1 MRARLLPIGGISRGH
16 LVRFRSGHDHIA
28 KKRANRAFLAFV
40 GVVAGLLAG
49 TARTQD
55 AAAFGETRSLTF
67 FHTHTRESATIT
79 FRRNGEYDEEALNQL
94 NWLLR
99 DWRVE
104 QPAKMDRRLFDILW
118 EVYRETG
125 SSAPI
130 NVISA
135 YRSPTTNAML
145 RNRSKA
151 VSEHSQHMLGRAMDV
166 RFPDVDT
173 SKLREIAM
181 KMQYGGVGYYPSSSF
196 VHIDTGS
203 VRAWPRMSEEQLARL
218 FPDGKTVHLPPSG
231 KPLAR
236 YEEARA
242 EIAARDVALASG
254 ATSGPSL
261 GSLLAGLFRR
271 DQGAQPTSDAEAAP
285 PQPRQVTLASAAG
298 AALPEALTFMPLPPR
313 RPAIAPPAPVDAASE
328 ISAPVPQD
336 VADAA
341 AESADSADPG
351 EFVVAALTQ
360 PTGTPTGQGSPVPED
375 RSDASRLLFAPEP
388 VHAIPG
394 AGAAGKAYRADSGQF
409 LPVALVVDAGAA
421 LLDIRFTHQAAS
433 GPNPAH
439 FAGPAIEPLPVV
451 SRLHAQL

>member
-1 MRARLLPIGGISRGH
+1 
-16 LVRFRSGHDHIA
+16 VRFRSGRDHIA
-28 KKRANRAFLAFV
+28 RKRASRAFLAFV

-130 NVISA
+130 HVISA

-242 EIAARDVALASG
+242 EIAARDAALASS

-261 GSLLAGLFRR
+261 GNLLAGLFRR
-271 DQGAQPTSDAEAAP
+271 DQGAQPTPNAEAAA
-285 PQPRQVTLASAAG
+285 PQSRQVALASAAG
-298 AALPEALTFMPLPPR
+298 TALPEALTFAPLPPR
-313 RPAIAPPAPVDAASE
+313 RPAIAPPAPVPQEVADMAEDEPASAASGE
-328 ISAPVPQD
+328 IL
-336 VADAA
+336 
-341 AESADSADPG
+341 
-351 EFVVAALTQ
+351 VAALT
-360 PTGTPTGQGSPVPED
+360 PSGEIPTGQGSSITEN
-375 RSDASRLLFAPEP
+375 RSDASRLLFSPVP

-394 AGAAGKAYRADSGQF
+394 AGAAEPTHRADSAQV

-421 LLDIRFTHQAAS
+421 LLDIRFTHEAAD
-433 GPNPAH
+433 GPSPAH

-451 SRLHAQL
+451 PRLHAQL

>member
-1 MRARLLPIGGISRGH
+1 M
-16 LVRFRSGHDHIA
+16 
-28 KKRANRAFLAFV
+28 
-40 GVVAGLLAG
+40 AGLLAG
-49 TARTQD
+49 TVRTQD
-55 AAAFGETRSLTF
+55 AAAFGETRSLTLY
-67 FHTHTRESATIT
+67 HTHTRESATIT

-104 QPAKMDRRLFDILW
+104 QQAKMDRRLFDILW

-130 NVISA
+130 EVISA

-145 RNRSKA
+145 RSRSKA
-151 VSEHSQHMLGRAMDV
+151 VSEHSQHMLGHAMDV

-173 SKLREIAM
+173 GKLREVAM

-236 YEEARA
+236 YAEAKA
-242 EIAARDVALASG
+242 EIAARDAALASG
-254 ATSGPSL
+254 ATTGPSL

-271 DQGAQPTSDAEAAP
+271 DQSAQPTPNAEAAP
-285 PQPRQVTLASAAG
+285 QSRQVVLASAAG
-298 AALPEALTFMPLPPR
+298 AALPEALSFAPLPPR
-313 RPAIAPPAPVDAASE
+313 RPALAPPSPVSQEVADMADDEAAS
-328 ISAPVPQD
+328 
-336 VADAA
+336 AA
-341 AESADSADPG
+341 SG
-351 EFVVAALTQ
+351 ELVVAALTPPVEIQ
-360 PTGTPTGQGSPVPED
+360 AGQGRPVSED
-375 RSDASRLLFAPEP
+375 RSDASRLLFSSVP
-388 VHAIPG
+388 VHAVSG
-394 AGAAGKAYRADSGQF
+394 AGAVAPTHRTDSAQI
-409 LPVALVVDAGAA
+409 LPVALVVDPGAA
-421 LLDIRFTHQAAS
+421 LLDIRFTHQAAG

-451 SRLHAQL
+451 PRLHAQL

>member
-1 MRARLLPIGGISRGH
+1 
-16 LVRFRSGHDHIA
+16 VRFRSGRDRIA
-28 KKRANRAFLAFV
+28 RRRSSRAFLGFV
-40 GVVAGLLAG
+40 GIVAGLLAG
-49 TARTQD
+49 TVRTQD

-67 FHTHTRESATIT
+67 YHTHTRESATIT
-79 FRRNGEYDEEALNQL
+79 FRRNGQYDEEALKQL

-104 QPAKMDRRLFDILW
+104 QPAKMDPRLFDILW

-125 SSAPI
+125 SSEPI

-173 SKLREIAM
+173 GKLREVAM

-196 VHIDTGS
+196 VHVDTGS

-231 KPLAR
+231 KPLVR
-236 YEEARA
+236 YAEAKA
-242 EIAARDVALASG
+242 EIAARDAALASG
-254 ATSGPSL
+254 ATTGPSL

-271 DQGAQPTSDAEAAP
+271 DQSAQPTPNAETAP
-285 PQPRQVTLASAAG
+285 QSRQVVLASAAG
-298 AALPEALTFMPLPPR
+298 AALPEALTFAPLPPR
-313 RPAIAPPAPVDAASE
+313 RPAIALP
-328 ISAPVPQD
+328 APVPQD
-336 VADAA
+336 VADMADDEAA
-341 AESADSADPG
+341 SAASG
-351 EFVVAALTQ
+351 ELVVAALT
-360 PTGTPTGQGSPVPED
+360 PPADALTEQGKNSVTEH
-375 RSDASRLLFAPEP
+375 RSDASRLLFSPVP
-388 VHAIPG
+388 VHAVSG
-394 AGAAGKAYRADSGQF
+394 ASAVEPTHRTDSVQI

-421 LLDIRFTHQAAS
+421 LLDIRFTHEDAG
-433 GPNPAH
+433 GPSPAH

-451 SRLHAQL
+451 PRLHAQL